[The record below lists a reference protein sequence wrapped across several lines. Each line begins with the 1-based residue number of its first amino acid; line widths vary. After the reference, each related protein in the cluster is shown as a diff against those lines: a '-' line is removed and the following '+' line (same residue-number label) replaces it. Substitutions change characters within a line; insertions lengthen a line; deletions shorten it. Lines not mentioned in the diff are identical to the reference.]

1 MAEATLNGASD
12 SQAKPARPAAGPVD
26 LAFGSP
32 FRSLFRLVGFVVLAL
47 IVAVVQRT
55 LIAVGSRFAV
65 TVPMLYHHACCRLI
79 GMIVER
85 RGTMTDARPTLFV
98 CNHCSYLDIA
108 VLGSLI
114 PGSFIAKSEIAGWPF
129 FGWLAKLQRSV
140 FIERRRNK
148 AMLHKDEME
157 RRLEAGD
164 HLILFPE
171 GTSSDGT
178 RTLPFRSALFS
189 AAERQIDGRPLTV
202 QPVSIAYTRLDG
214 MPMGRSF
221 RPFYAWYGSM
231 SLFAHL
237 WRMLGLGVATVEVIF
252 HEPITMDR
260 FGSRK
265 EMADHCWRAVSEG
278 MAAALAGRP
287 PRIARATPQA
297 PAAETQA
304 AAGTG

>member
-1 MAEATLNGASD
+1 MFFYLGLTLPALPV
-12 SQAKPARPAAGPVD
+12 QAAAVALDLPLARVLPV
-26 LAFGSP
+26 P
-32 FRSLFRLVGFVVLAL
+32 YHRLV
-47 IVAVVQRT
+47 
-55 LIAVGSRFAV
+55 
-65 TVPMLYHHACCRLI
+65 CRILGLSVI
-79 GMIVER
+79 R
-85 RGTMTDARPTLFV
+85 RGRMSATRPTLFV
-98 CNHCSYLDIA
+98 SNHCSYLDIA

-157 RRLEAGD
+157 RRLQAGD

-237 WRMLGLGVATVEVIF
+237 WHMLGLGVATVEVIF

-297 PAAETQA
+297 PAAETPA